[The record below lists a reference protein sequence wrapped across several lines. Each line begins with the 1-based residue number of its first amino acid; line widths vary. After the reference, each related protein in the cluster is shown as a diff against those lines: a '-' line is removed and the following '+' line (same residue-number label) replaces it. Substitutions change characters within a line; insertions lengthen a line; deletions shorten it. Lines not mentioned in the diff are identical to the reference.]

1 MGWDENLENT
11 RDEVEGQVKER
22 FGQEADNEQTT
33 DNEQMQNESSYD
45 QGESSYE
52 QSDGGSDQSEG
63 SYEQGSE
70 QEETSYTE
78 DCPSSHHGN
87 GITGEPGDAV
97 AGAGGPK
104 GLPAVFPGAYSGA
117 GSSRRLMLLMQ

>member
-45 QGESSYE
+45 Q
-52 QSDGGSDQSEG
+52 SEG

-70 QEETSYTE
+70 QEEASYTE
-78 DCPSSHHGN
+78 D
-87 GITGEPGDAV
+87 
-97 AGAGGPK
+97 
-104 GLPAVFPGAYSGA
+104 
-117 GSSRRLMLLMQ
+117 